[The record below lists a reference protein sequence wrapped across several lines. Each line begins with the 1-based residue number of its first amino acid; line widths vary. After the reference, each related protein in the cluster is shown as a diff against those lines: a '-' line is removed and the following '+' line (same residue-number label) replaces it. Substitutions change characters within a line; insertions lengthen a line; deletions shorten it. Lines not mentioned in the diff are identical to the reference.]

1 MNNHS
6 NWMMLA
12 VVVVAFV
19 AGYAVVSFA
28 VRKFK
33 EGARRPGP
41 DDEDQKRPGPTS
53 EDRWR

>member
-1 MNNHS
+1 MTNHW
-6 NWMMLA
+6 NLMMLA
-12 VVVVAFV
+12 VVVVAFI

-41 DDEDQKRPGPTS
+41 
-53 EDRWR
+53 